1 MLRSIGEQSG
11 ESVESAVSKL
21 WEDSVVNE
29 DESVCG
35 SGEVACRYHCCI
47 NLSAH
52 IDIIIIIIIIITITM
67 TKVIARVHPVHL
79 TNVD

>member
-29 DESVCG
+29 DESACG

-47 NLSAH
+47 NLSAY
-52 IDIIIIIIIIITITM
+52 IDIIIIIITITM